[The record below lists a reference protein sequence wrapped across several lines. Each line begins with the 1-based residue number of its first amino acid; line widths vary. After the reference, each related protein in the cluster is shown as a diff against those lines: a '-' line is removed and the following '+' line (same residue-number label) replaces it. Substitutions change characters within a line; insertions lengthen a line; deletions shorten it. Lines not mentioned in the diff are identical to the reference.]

1 MDELVWIAFVVI
13 GIFAVPIILAI
24 VALNKAER
32 VSRELFKL
40 RGEFN
45 QLRASMVDPSATE
58 APTGIVIPLPEKDPE
73 PVEAA
78 DNDFAVATTLGA
90 SNGNDSG
97 KAAAEPVVK
106 AARSSLEENLA
117 GTWFIWIG
125 AVAIGLAGL
134 VPGQVH
140 VRCGPAGP
148 GHAESCSVL
157 CVEPA
162 WQAPV
167 NG

>member
-13 GIFAVPIILAI
+13 GIFALPIILAI
-24 VALNKAER
+24 VALNTAER

-40 RGEFN
+40 RGEVN
-45 QLRASMVDPSATE
+45 QLRESAVNPSATE

-73 PVEAA
+73 PVEPA
-78 DNDFAVATTLGA
+78 DSDFAVATTLA
-90 SNGNDSG
+90 AGNDSD
-97 KAAAEPVVK
+97 KAGADPVVK

-134 VPGQVH
+134 FLV
-140 VRCGPAGP
+140 
-148 GHAESCSVL
+148 
-157 CVEPA
+157 
-162 WQAPV
+162 
-167 NG
+167 